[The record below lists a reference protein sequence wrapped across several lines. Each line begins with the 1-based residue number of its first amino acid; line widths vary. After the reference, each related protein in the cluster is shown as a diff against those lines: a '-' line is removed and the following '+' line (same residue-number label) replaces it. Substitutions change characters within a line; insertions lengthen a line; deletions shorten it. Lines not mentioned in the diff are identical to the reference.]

1 MKAMVLSVIGKDKP
15 GLVDDI
21 ATVVRK
27 VEGNWLKS
35 SFCQLSGHF
44 AGFVEIML
52 PEDNHQELVEICQRF
67 SNLHITPLPAY
78 QTDTE
83 KNKRIAFVVTG
94 NDRRGIVSDVTS
106 CLKSF
111 NLNILELHTTCE
123 SAPNWGSQLFSAN
136 IVIDAPQEFE
146 ASEIIEAVERIAD
159 DLMVDL
165 KSEPK

>member
-1 MKAMVLSVIGKDKP
+1 MQAMVLSVIGKDKP
-15 GLVDDI
+15 GLVDEI

-52 PEDNHQELVEICQRF
+52 PEDKHEQLVQICQ
-67 SNLHITPLPAY
+67 NLSSLQITPLPAHKVN
-78 QTDTE
+78 TGIDKT
-83 KNKRIAFVVTG
+83 ITFAVTG

-106 CLKSF
+106 CLKGF
-111 NLNILELHTTCE
+111 NLNILELHTSCD
-123 SAPNWGSQLFSAN
+123 SAPNWGSQLFSATM
-136 IVIDAPQEFE
+136 VIEAPQEFE
-146 ASEIIEAVERIAD
+146 ASKIIEAVENIAD

-165 KSEPK
+165 KSD